1 MLAPSPLVEQ
11 FKNYHFP
18 EYPSVTGLPQPI
30 TARSVGEFFFALAWG
45 VLLLVAFVGWGRTI
59 GRLLRVQSLPTS
71 VACSL
76 GIATIIFVGGFLNL
90 AHAIYVPVLLS
101 STVVGL
107 VLYATQLEQRP
118 ALYRWKQFWKAA
130 APWARFLMIVAL
142 IILALRVAAT
152 VRLAEFDINDDSAAY
167 LVFPKAMLATHSF
180 APGPFSDRHVIS
192 SLGGGYLLQ
201 AFVIAA
207 TSLANIGMADRTLG
221 LLLVFAGV
229 WDLAIAFGL
238 TFEEI
243 ALLEFVAYLIPQQ
256 TSNLTF
262 VILPIALLLSVM
274 WFVFQTSADKTR
286 RLWSYA
292 LLAGAVGGAAVT
304 LKSTFLPSVGAF
316 CLFPFLM
323 MNWRR
328 KKLAITLPVIAGVGA
343 ILVTA
348 AWMIAMKH
356 VGGAYLYPI
365 LGRGVDYSSY
375 GVFSSFKIAQTP
387 RTIIK
392 LFLHAFALLM
402 LGAIFAWLGLKKR
415 VSLFGLSVLL
425 SAAFATTAFN
435 VTSGGD
441 SIWRYDFP
449 TFFSAILIFSIA
461 CMALS
466 REEFS
471 PRRKKLAF
479 ATAVLSLL
487 GCIFYYD
494 ISGANPE
501 LFRQAKWEA
510 SRYRPALRASLSG
523 LHLASPVILRE
534 YQAINA
540 ALPSHGTALENVGY
554 PFLLNNK
561 LHQIFLMDWPGAASP
576 KPGWPFGKSS
586 AALARYLQ
594 KNSVQYVLYDYRY
607 ARWMDAKSCQVM
619 EMPHHYST
627 ELYVLFWMSLL
638 SQNQLDHLRSHY
650 HSIYDDGNIAIID
663 LADRI
668 PKTVI
673 EEPVWTLATDKDRIC
688 SEVMARYL
696 ADPLVIQKFE

>member
-402 LGAIFAWLGLKKR
+402 LGAIFAWLGLKKK
-415 VSLFGLSVLL
+415 GISVR
-425 SAAFATTAFN
+425 AQ
-435 VTSGGD
+435 
-441 SIWRYDFP
+441 R
-449 TFFSAILIFSIA
+449 IA
-461 CMALS
+461 
-466 REEFS
+466 
-471 PRRKKLAF
+471 
-479 ATAVLSLL
+479 L
-487 GCIFYYD
+487 GCVCHNRLQRD
-494 ISGANPE
+494 VG
-501 LFRQAKWEA
+501 R
-510 SRYRPALRASLSG
+510 G
-523 LHLASPVILRE
+523 LHLAL
-534 YQAINA
+534 
-540 ALPSHGTALENVGY
+540 
-554 PFLLNNK
+554 
-561 LHQIFLMDWPGAASP
+561 
-576 KPGWPFGKSS
+576 
-586 AALARYLQ
+586 
-594 KNSVQYVLYDYRY
+594 
-607 ARWMDAKSCQVM
+607 
-619 EMPHHYST
+619 
-627 ELYVLFWMSLL
+627 
-638 SQNQLDHLRSHY
+638 
-650 HSIYDDGNIAIID
+650 
-663 LADRI
+663 
-668 PKTVI
+668 
-673 EEPVWTLATDKDRIC
+673 
-688 SEVMARYL
+688 
-696 ADPLVIQKFE
+696 